1 MRDLAEDHGY
11 LTVCPQLPS
20 FDAKDTKI
28 SLPEDAACIKAELH
42 KLVEEQGNDVIVV
55 MHSYGGVVGT
65 EAVHE
70 SFGNKYREGEGLT
83 GGVIRLLYLCA
94 FILKEGA
101 SLATAL
107 GGLPPF
113 IPVTVSN
120 PSPHITCDAD

>member
-1 MRDLAEDHGY
+1 MRDLAEEQGY
-11 LTVCPQLPS
+11 PTVCPQLPS

-28 SLPEDAACIKAELH
+28 SLPEDAACIKAELQ
-42 KLVEEQGNDVIVV
+42 KLVEEQGKDVIVV

-70 SFGNKYREGEGLT
+70 SFGKKHREAKGLI

-94 FILKEGA
+94 FVLREGA

-113 IPVTVSN
+113 IPVTVSIPCSAYN
-120 PSPHITCDAD
+120 ERR